1 MANKFQI
8 KRTSVSGRTPNTTNV
23 SNTAYIDAG
32 ELAVNLTD
40 QKLFTSNGSA
50 HFEVGSNLSTLTVS
64 SIVANGSLGANGQ
77 VLATNGSS
85 VYWTTQSGGGS
96 GANSLKVY
104 TYTITTNTSVIT
116 GLDNNSNTLLYTVG
130 LESVFINGVRQTS
143 ANDYTTTNTAAIT
156 LSSNAVNG
164 DTVEVMAFN
173 PITILDGVNSAIT
186 TTTANTLVD
195 SFDKA
200 TYRTAKYYIQIS
212 SNNEYHAS
220 EVLLIHNGANVF
232 FTEYAVISSNN
243 SLGVVSANVNG
254 ANVDLL
260 VAPAYANST
269 INTKRITLEV

>member
-40 QKLFTSNGSA
+40 RKLFTSNGSA
-50 HFEVGSNLSTLTVS
+50 YFEVGSNLSTLTVS

-243 SLGVVSANVNG
+243 SLGIVSANVNG